1 MKMKRKNLTPLDV
14 EVDKVMT
21 YFADKKDTSIEKKN
35 KKKLKRNTKII
46 EVDKLDTEGEDAAEL
61 KNGNSK
67 KARKIKKKD
76 QLLINQSSQRNSLEK
91 KGEAAEDEVY
101 EMSSGDE
108 DSSKG
113 MKKWIMEY
121 HQSRPGLRV
130 LQERIDDFIAAH
142 EAQEEQVVLLLL

>member
-1 MKMKRKNLTPLDV
+1 MPNELGVVTCLLPTAIETPMLTSA
-14 EVDKVMT
+14 T
-21 YFADKKDTSIEKKN
+21 AC
-35 KKKLKRNTKII
+35 RRC
-46 EVDKLDTEGEDAAEL
+46 
-61 KNGNSK
+61 NSK